1 MIVVESNFL
10 GGLYLMMPKDTKTIN
25 AFIKYFLNYVTYL
38 EKKKCPTIPFNFNE
52 IRILFELLE
61 KEKMYAKDIENQLDL
76 DKGYTS
82 RILKKFM
89 DENIIQKDQS
99 DDDKRLF
106 YLSFTDAGK
115 KTAETILAKYEAIIN
130 TNLEKLTAKE
140 QKSFISAIETIQKI
154 HDKKFVWKKTE
165 ERTDLSE

>member
-38 EKKKCPTIPFNFNE
+38 EKEMSDDTFNFNE

-130 TNLEKLTAKE
+130 TDLEKLTAKE

-165 ERTDLSE
+165 EPTDLSE